1 MWKKHICTVEI
12 RLVKQIGVSYYAKP
26 LLQGKSPKSILHIFI
41 DILTKPILH
50 GLIHIEPN

>member
-12 RLVKQIGVSYYAKP
+12 RLAKQIGVSYYARP
-26 LLQGKSPKSILHIFI
+26 LLQGKSPKSIFHIVI
-41 DILTKPILH
+41 DILTTPILH